1 MMAHVD
7 GTIDHP
13 HGDAQ
18 RREDAAHT
26 EALRFARER
35 YSSEAHVMEMVDK
48 SRAADNDA
56 QHQAPR
62 ATLWHALIGL
72 DDGRHAVVGV
82 RDDATGD
89 QGIDRDGENDR
100 DDGGWTSFEV
110 NAPTLG
116 DLAGE

>member
-1 MMAHVD
+1 MMANAD
-7 GTIDHP
+7 GTIDHQRS
-13 HGDAQ
+13 DAQ
-18 RREDAAHT
+18 RREDAAHI

-48 SRAADNDA
+48 TRAADNDA

-62 ATLWHALIGL
+62 ATLWHALVGL

-82 RDDATGD
+82 RDDETGD
-89 QGIDRDGENDR
+89 TDDDR
-100 DDGGWTSFEV
+100 DDAGWTSFEV

-116 DLAGE
+116 DLEGV